1 MLRTLRKNGATWT
14 EVAIRLNKKRTTCYA
29 RWATLQSKEATR
41 NWTRED
47 DEALKKAYHLAKPK
61 MWRSV
66 ADLMNFEGDWR
77 VVEAK
82 VFELGLKQMKWH
94 GISVGKAF
102 YETFQLRWYQFA
114 KNSLALALSDSSFLP
129 AFSQKKYVTGNKLI
143 SIPEMAILE

>member
-82 VFELGLKQMKWH
+82 VFELGLKQMK
-94 GISVGKAF
+94 
-102 YETFQLRWYQFA
+102 
-114 KNSLALALSDSSFLP
+114 
-129 AFSQKKYVTGNKLI
+129 
-143 SIPEMAILE
+143 